1 MSELQLSNRVGVKQT
16 FTDVRKLTAENLS
29 TETRAA
35 LRDGKDN
42 VLVAVEGDVY
52 LASGL
57 LAKDFEPASASLDG
71 KAAAIKGIQL
81 EKAEPTT
88 FWRKLKLGM
97 NFPAVQ
103 AGAGGALVG
112 MLGGAWVAGTFFG
125 SAMPVMWGIA
135 AGMAVL
141 SFFGA
146 AYLQGSTQ
154 TALPMPDVT
163 KWVEKKL
170 NK

>member
-16 FTDVRKLTAENLS
+16 FTDVKKLTAENFGA
-29 TETRAA
+29 ETKAA
-35 LRDGKDN
+35 LEDGKDN
-42 VLVAVEGDVY
+42 VIVAVGQDVFM
-52 LASGL
+52 ASGA
-57 LAKDFEPASASLDG
+57 LAKDFRPESATMDG
-71 KAAAIKGIQL
+71 KAAAIKGFQL
-81 EKAEPTT
+81 EKDEPTT

-141 SFFGA
+141 SFLGA
-146 AYLQGSTQ
+146 AFIQGSSQ
-154 TALPMPDVT
+154 KALPMPDVT
-163 KWVEKKL
+163 RWVDKKI
-170 NK
+170 NG

>member
-1 MSELQLSNRVGVKQT
+1 MSELQLSNRAGVKQT
-16 FTDVRKLTAENLS
+16 FSDVRKLTAENLS

-52 LASGL
+52 LASGM
-57 LAKDFEPASASLDG
+57 LAKDFRPESATFDG
-71 KAAAIKGIQL
+71 KAGAIKGVQL
-81 EKAEPTT
+81 EKDEPTT

-103 AGAGGALVG
+103 AGAGSALVG

-125 SAMPVMWGIA
+125 GAMPVMWGIA
-135 AGMAVL
+135 GGLAVL
-141 SFFGA
+141 GFLGA
-146 AYLQGSTQ
+146 AYAQGATQ
-154 TALPMPDVT
+154 TELPMPDVT
-163 KWVEKKL
+163 RWVAKKVQQ
-170 NK
+170 